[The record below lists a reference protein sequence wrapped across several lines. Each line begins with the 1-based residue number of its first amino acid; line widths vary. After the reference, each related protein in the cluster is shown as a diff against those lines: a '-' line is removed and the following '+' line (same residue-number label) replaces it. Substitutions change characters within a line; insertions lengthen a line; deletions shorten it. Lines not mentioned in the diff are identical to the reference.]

1 MRNKEKKAAPDIQ
14 DCRDGKGRRESID
27 WHQTYLWGTGD
38 KKLKS
43 LKEEA
48 SLLQCWATNA
58 IILNWQALQM
68 RSWHV
73 SVGSWHVSTCSIQTP
88 ASLRDPVSL
97 STEYCFPQPF
107 KQQTPAS
114 RRVLFSPVF
123 FNSLQV
129 TAFKFAWTR
138 PWHPRFSGT
147 RRRAGSCRHRPTRSR
162 RAGSAASPARRQRER
177 GTAGRRPGEADP
189 GPARLAPAGGAA
201 PAGAPGHGVTGA
213 RGHWDTR
220 DIGGHGHT
228 GTRGTPGPRAARAF
242 PHRFSLHRPCP
253 RPSSTPCHPPEEE
266 YDYHSETVL
275 KIKGKPTSG

>member
-27 WHQTYLWGTGD
+27 WHQTHLWGTGD

-68 RSWHV
+68 RSWHM

-97 STEYCFPQPF
+97 STEYCFPKPF
-107 KQQTPAS
+107 KQQKPAS
-114 RRVLFSPVF
+114 SRMLFSSVF
-123 FNSLQV
+123 FNFLQV

-147 RRRAGSCRHRPTRSR
+147 RRRAGPCRHRPTRSR
-162 RAGSAASPARRQRER
+162 RAGSAASPARRER

-189 GPARLAPAGGAA
+189 GPARLLQEGLHRPGHRGT
-201 PAGAPGHGVTGA
+201 GTPGHG
-213 RGHWDTR
+213 DTR
-220 DIGGHGHT
+220 DIGGHGHA
-228 GTRGTPGPRAARAF
+228 GTRGTPEPRAARAS
-242 PHRFSLHRPCP
+242 PHRFSLTRPCP
-253 RPSSTPCHPPEEE
+253 RPSAHPVP
-266 YDYHSETVL
+266 SSWRGIWL
-275 KIKGKPTSG
+275 PFRISIKS